1 MDYSIILCIILS
13 VVTVILTV
21 KLICLKVSIKGMTKQ
36 FKTILNEDTNSLI
49 VTSSRD
55 RSLLRHANVLNSQIS
70 VVKELRHKYAR
81 GDRELKEAVTNVSHD
96 LRTPLTAICGYAELL
111 QEEELGDNAV
121 RYVGMIKSRAE
132 AMSKLTE
139 ELFKYSMIASE
150 DSKTPESID
159 VVPVLEEAVASF
171 FDAFAQRGITP
182 EITLPDKPVI
192 RMTDRTSVKRIF
204 ENVLSNAAKYSD
216 GDLTVTMTDDCS
228 VSFINMAS
236 GLSVVEAGRLFDR
249 FYTVNSA
256 RSSTGLGLSIA
267 KTLAE
272 RLGGSIK
279 AEYSKECLCITFKL

>member
-1 MDYSIILCIILS
+1 
-13 VVTVILTV
+13 
-21 KLICLKVSIKGMTKQ
+21 
-36 FKTILNEDTNSLI
+36 
-49 VTSSRD
+49 
-55 RSLLRHANVLNSQIS
+55 
-70 VVKELRHKYAR
+70 
-81 GDRELKEAVTNVSHD
+81 
-96 LRTPLTAICGYAELL
+96 
-111 QEEELGDNAV
+111 
-121 RYVGMIKSRAE
+121 MIKSRAE

-150 DSKTPESID
+150 DPKTPESID

-228 VSFINMAS
+228 VSFINKAS